1 MKRRL
6 ACILLLVF
14 WVSMFLVACTPAQQT
29 SSTTEPTTEPT
40 TQAPRPSYAGT
51 MEGYEYFHTNERDR
65 AWEEDVLFV
74 AEACLTGHPLLAD
87 KKFYTYATIVEDGK
101 MKSETTYDNSYY
113 SQQRRLEFIDRAN
126 WLIRNIPTL
135 SDAEIVFETQKM
147 IAILGDYCSFLLA
160 HQVCTEKLPIFLGY
174 LTTPDGYDFLIAD
187 VPAEREELLH
197 TKLVSINGV
206 AIEEIAA
213 RMAAYGSGQED
224 GQAIRDLAE
233 RSWLTRKEALQVVGV
248 VGEADTTVELVVTTG
263 REEITCTLPFV
274 PNEEYGEWT
283 WMDQSLFDRD
293 IPCYRYVDERNYW
306 YEVLDGDTM
315 YVRFYSMNEDP
326 NQSVNAF
333 YTEITKTMRA
343 AETPLNVIVDF
354 RYNGGGTRGNMEA
367 LANIINQYSSGQVHI
382 LINERTCYGGVV
394 VAYALSLL
402 AEGAVLAG
410 TPACHG
416 CSMLS
421 YAEVFEMPNCGY
433 LFCVSN
439 GYCKT
444 EPDLETDTLMP
455 DITIYQDWED
465 YRNGVD
471 TVLEYV
477 LAQMDDNQEA
487 P

>member
-1 MKRRL
+1 M
-6 ACILLLVF
+6 
-14 WVSMFLVACTPAQQT
+14 
-29 SSTTEPTTEPT
+29 
-40 TQAPRPSYAGT
+40 
-51 MEGYEYFHTNERDR
+51 
-65 AWEEDVLFV
+65 LFV
-74 AEACLTGHPLLAD
+74 AEACLTGHPLLSD

-101 MKSETTYDNSYY
+101 MKSETAYDNSFY

-135 SDAEIVFETQKM
+135 NDAEIVFETQKM

-160 HQVCTEKLPIFLGY
+160 HQVCTERLPLFLGF

-187 VPAEREELLH
+187 VPAEQEELLH

-206 AIEEIAA
+206 SIEEIATRLA
-213 RMAAYGSGQED
+213 PYGSGK
-224 GQAIRDLAE
+224 GHGRAIRDLAE

-248 VGEADTTVELVVTTG
+248 VGETDTTAELVVTTG

-274 PNEEYGEWT
+274 PNEEWGEWT

-293 IPCYRYVDERNYW
+293 IPCYRYADERNYW

-315 YVRFYSMNEDP
+315 YIRFCSMNEDP
-326 NQSVNAF
+326 NQSMNNF

-343 AETPLNVIVDF
+343 AETPMHVIVDF
-354 RYNGGGTRGNMEA
+354 RDNGGGTRGNMET

-382 LINERTCYGGVV
+382 LINENTCYGGVV

-410 TPACHG
+410 TPAAHG
-416 CSMLS
+416 CCFLS
-421 YAEVFEMPNCGY
+421 YAEVLEMPNFGY

-439 GYCKT
+439 GYYRM
-444 EPDLETDTLMP
+444 EPHLDTATLTP
-455 DITIYQDWED
+455 ALTIYQNWED
-465 YRNGVD
+465 YRNGID
-471 TVLEYV
+471 TVLEYI
-477 LAQMDDNQEA
+477 LAQ
-487 P
+487 